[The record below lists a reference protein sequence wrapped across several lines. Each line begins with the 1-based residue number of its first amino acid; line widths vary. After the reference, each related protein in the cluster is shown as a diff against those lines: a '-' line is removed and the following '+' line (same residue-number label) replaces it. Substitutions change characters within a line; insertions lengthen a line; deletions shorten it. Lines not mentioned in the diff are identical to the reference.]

1 MANKTIFVTG
11 HRNPDSDSICSAIA
25 YADLKQRLGEPAIA
39 VRQGPLNEET
49 KYILKRFNVE
59 NPFLLND
66 ARSQIRDI
74 DFDEPTLIP
83 MNMTMADAWNKLSS
97 ENIKS
102 LIVVDEFNKLKGIV
116 STSNLSSTRGM
127 EIEKL
132 NQLMSK
138 ASVEQIAK
146 TIQGK
151 IICEPDVFETDGEI
165 FIFTLS
171 RMRDFSE
178 KFRNSIVILSDD
190 EEKQRQLID
199 CGAKCIVVTCAVR
212 VSEENRLYAIEK
224 GCALIRTDL
233 DTMQVAR
240 VINESIPVGYIMTP
254 DPVTCFDDEYVND
267 VAQRLSQTRYR
278 CYPVVNRRGTV
289 VGSVSRYHFLNY
301 ARRRFILVDHSAKN
315 QSMPHIDEARIEEIV
330 DHHHI
335 GDIQT
340 SHPITYRNMVC
351 GCSASIVGLL
361 YQEQDLV
368 PTKEMAGLMLG
379 AIISDTMY
387 FKSKTTTN
395 FDKKMAVWL
404 AELAEVD
411 LKEFAT
417 SVLGASVS
425 LKKASPNEILNRDL
439 KNYQIGKYKIGIGQ
453 TNYEHMEEVQALLPS
468 FKTYIS
474 QVQEEQGYD
483 LLVMMF
489 SNIMAEGSLFV
500 YSGKLK
506 GIMEDIVDTV
516 IDDMTGFDNLI
527 ISRKQQ
533 MMPKL
538 SEIVKML

>member
-25 YADLKQRLGEPAIA
+25 YAELKQRLGEPAIA

-59 NPFLLND
+59 NPFVLND

-74 DFDEPTLIP
+74 DMDEPTLIP
-83 MNMTMADAWNKLSS
+83 MDMTVAEAWDKLYIMRS
-97 ENIKS
+97 KS
-102 LIVVDEFNKLKGIV
+102 LFVVDEEKKLKGIV
-116 STSNLSSTRGM
+116 STSNLSSIRNM
-127 EIEKL
+127 EINKL
-132 NQLMSK
+132 DSLMST
-138 ASVEQIAK
+138 ANVEQIAK
-146 TIQGK
+146 TIKGK
-151 IICEPDVFETDGEI
+151 VICAPDNYETDGEI
-165 FIFTLS
+165 YIFTLS
-171 RMRDFSE
+171 SMKDFTE
-178 KFRNSIVILSDD
+178 KFKGSIVILSDD

-199 CGAKCIVVTCAVR
+199 CGAKCIIVTCKVR

-240 VINESIPVGYIMTP
+240 VINEAIPVRYIMTP
-254 DPVTCFDDEYVND
+254 NPVTCFDDEYVND
-267 VAQRLSQTRYR
+267 VSQRLSQTRYR

-289 VGSVSRYHFLNY
+289 VGSVSRYHFSNY

-411 LKEFAT
+411 LKEFALG
-417 SVLGASVS
+417 VLGASVS
-425 LKKASPNEILNRDL
+425 LKTATPSEILNRDL

-453 TNYEHMEEVQALLPS
+453 TNYEHMEEVQALLPN
-468 FKTYIS
+468 FKEYITKI
-474 QVQEEQGYD
+474 QEEQGYD

-533 MMPKL
+533 MMPKVF
-538 SEIVKML
+538 EIVKSL

>member
-59 NPFLLND
+59 NPFVLND

-74 DFDEPTLIP
+74 DFDEPTLVS
-83 MNMTMADAWNKLSS
+83 MDLTMSEAWDKLSAK
-97 ENIKS
+97 NVKS
-102 LIVVDEFNKLKGIV
+102 LFVVDEMKKLQGIV
-116 STSNLSSTRGM
+116 STSNLSSTRNM
-127 EIEKL
+127 EYEKL
-132 NQLMSK
+132 NSLMAK
-138 ASVEQIAK
+138 ASVTQIAK
-146 TIQGK
+146 TIKGK
-151 IICEPDVFETDGEI
+151 IICEPENFNSDGEVY
-165 FIFTLS
+165 IFTLTN
-171 RMRDFSE
+171 MKEYSE

-199 CGAKCIVVTCAVR
+199 CGAALIVVTCKVR

-224 GCALIRTDL
+224 GVALLRTDL

-240 VINESIPVGYIMTP
+240 VINEAIPIRYVMTP
-254 DPVTCFDDEYVND
+254 QPVTCFDDEVVSE

-289 VGSVSRYHFLNY
+289 VGSVSRYHFANY

-315 QSMPHIDEARIEEIV
+315 QSMPHIDDARIEEIV

-361 YQEQDLV
+361 YQEQDLK
-368 PTKEMAGLMLG
+368 PTQEMAGLMLG

-395 FDKKMAVWL
+395 FDKKMAEWL
-404 AELAEVD
+404 ADIAGVE
-411 LKEFAT
+411 LKEFALG
-417 SVLGASVS
+417 VLGASVS
-425 LKKASPNEILNRDL
+425 LKTATPNEILNRDL

-453 TNYEHMEEVQALLPS
+453 TNYEHMEEVQALLPN
-468 FKTYIS
+468 FKEYLVQI
-474 QVQEEQGYD
+474 QEEQGYD

-533 MMPKL
+533 MMPKV
-538 SEIVKML
+538 SEIIKML

>member
-25 YADLKQRLGEPAIA
+25 YAELKQRLGEPAIA

-59 NPFLLND
+59 NPFVLND
-66 ARSQIRDI
+66 ARSQVRDI
-74 DFDEPTLIP
+74 DMDEPTLIP
-83 MNMTMADAWNKLSS
+83 MDMTVAEAWDKLYIMRS
-97 ENIKS
+97 KS
-102 LIVVDEFNKLKGIV
+102 LFVVDEEKKLKGIV
-116 STSNLSSTRGM
+116 STSNLSSIRNM
-127 EIEKL
+127 EINKL
-132 NQLMSK
+132 DSLMST
-138 ASVEQIAK
+138 ANVEQIAK
-146 TIQGK
+146 TIKGK
-151 IICEPDVFETDGEI
+151 VICAPDNYETDGEI
-165 FIFTLS
+165 YIFTLS
-171 RMRDFSE
+171 SMKDFTE
-178 KFRNSIVILSDD
+178 KFKGSIVILSDD

-199 CGAKCIVVTCAVR
+199 CGAKCIIVTCKVR

-240 VINESIPVGYIMTP
+240 VINEAIPVRYIMTP
-254 DPVTCFDDEYVND
+254 NPVTCFDDEYVND
-267 VAQRLSQTRYR
+267 VSQRLSQTRYR

-289 VGSVSRYHFLNY
+289 VGSVSRYHFSNY

-411 LKEFAT
+411 LKEFALG
-417 SVLGASVS
+417 VLGASVS
-425 LKKASPNEILNRDL
+425 LKTATPSEILNRDL

-453 TNYEHMEEVQALLPS
+453 TNYEHMEEVQALLPN
-468 FKTYIS
+468 FKEYITKI
-474 QVQEEQGYD
+474 QEEQGYD

-533 MMPKL
+533 MMPKV
-538 SEIVKML
+538 SEIVKAL

>member
-25 YADLKQRLGEPAIA
+25 YAELKQRLGEPAIA

-49 KYILKRFNVE
+49 KYILKRFGVE

-74 DFDEPTLIP
+74 DMDEPVLIP
-83 MNMTMADAWNKLSS
+83 MDMTMSEAWDKLHIMHSR
-97 ENIKS
+97 S
-102 LIVVDEFNKLKGIV
+102 LIVVDELRKLKGIV
-116 STSNLSSTRGM
+116 STSNLSSTRSM
-127 EIEKL
+127 ETNEL
-132 NQLMSK
+132 NSLMAK
-138 ASVEQIAK
+138 ASVDQIAK
-146 TIQGK
+146 TIKGK
-151 IICEPDVFETDGEI
+151 VICQPDTYMTDGEVY
-165 FIFTLS
+165 IFTLTS
-171 RMRDFSE
+171 MKDFSE
-178 KFRNSIVILSDD
+178 KFKNSIVILSDD

-199 CGAKCIVVTCAVR
+199 CGAACVIVTCKVR

-240 VINESIPVGYIMTP
+240 IINESIPVRYVMTTNP
-254 DPVTCFDDEYVND
+254 ITCYDDEYVAD
-267 VAQRLSQTRYR
+267 VSQRLSQTRYR
-278 CYPVVNRRGTV
+278 SYPVINRMGTV
-289 VGSVSRYHFLNY
+289 VGAVSRYHFLNY

-361 YQEQDLV
+361 YQENDLI

-404 AELAEVD
+404 ADLAEVD
-411 LKEFAT
+411 LKEFAFG
-417 SVLGASVS
+417 VLGASVS
-425 LKKASPNEILNRDL
+425 LKTATPQEILNRDL

-453 TNYEHMEEVQALLPS
+453 TNYEHMEEVQALLPH
-468 FKTYIS
+468 FKEYLVS
-474 QVQEEQGYD
+474 VQESQGYD

-489 SNIMAEGSLFV
+489 SNIKADGSLFV
-500 YSGKLK
+500 YSGPLK
-506 GIMEDIVDTV
+506 RIMEDIVDTV

-533 MMPKL
+533 MMPKV
-538 SEIVKML
+538 SQIIQMM